1 MRGNDNL
8 AIEFEAVKST
18 FMQKS
23 GSKLIAVVERKKSGL
38 EQSLELR
45 EVSVVGGAMRY
56 TRHIT
61 AVIVCYIHNTII
73 ISIHFIQLIDCVN
86 NISIGLLHRVSKKVA
101 HRTLRNIFAQ
111 G

>member
-1 MRGNDNL
+1 
-8 AIEFEAVKST
+8 
-18 FMQKS
+18 MQKS

-45 EVSVVGGAMRY
+45 EVSVVGSAMRY

-73 ISIHFIQLIDCVN
+73 SIHFIQLIDSVN